1 MKPTRVR
8 KITRGAAPLK
18 PIHPTLRQGRIDSE
32 PVVDLRE
39 ALFDMS
45 TQEMSDLSSI
55 DEVGVRV
62 ASLWPAAT
70 FQAVVKFR
78 NRGLPWA
85 TFVAHDPV
93 AALEAAV
100 QIAVSGP
107 KAVETQSTALY
118 HQKREAAQEV
128 KERILEEH
136 KGLVKMAQLE
146 LESRAGWVVVVFVE
160 PGLPHSEIEHFAG
173 VCEVRELEN
182 INEPPR
188 KRQGVVPRGPDVKN
202 SLSLLD
208 PIPEPRAEETPARKR
223 KGGGSSSAKSAAS
236 KPTSAKPAAPV
247 EGDMRTWKKS
257 ALIKYHQEQFGKQP
271 NNKLSVDEIVDLIEV
286 KLAAREEGK
295 SNA

>member
-1 MKPTRVR
+1 MKPTRIR
-8 KITRGAAPLK
+8 KTTRGAAPLK
-18 PIHPTLRQGRIDSE
+18 PTHPTLRQGRIDSE
-32 PVVDLRE
+32 PVVNLRE

-45 TQEMSDLSSI
+45 TQGMTDLASI

-78 NRGLPWA
+78 DRGLPWA

-100 QIAVSGP
+100 HIAVSGP

-118 HQKREAAQEV
+118 HQKREVAQEV
-128 KERILEEH
+128 KDRIQEEN
-136 KGLVKMAQLE
+136 KGLVKTAQIE

-160 PGLPHSEIEHFAG
+160 PGLHHSSIEHFAG

-188 KRQGVVPRGPDVKN
+188 KRQGVIPRGPVVKN

-208 PIPEPRAEETPARKR
+208 PISEPRAEGTPARKR
-223 KGGGSSSAKSAAS
+223 KGGGSPSAKPAAS
-236 KPTSAKPAAPV
+236 KPTTPV

-271 NNKLSVDEIVDLIEV
+271 NNKLSVDEIVDLIET